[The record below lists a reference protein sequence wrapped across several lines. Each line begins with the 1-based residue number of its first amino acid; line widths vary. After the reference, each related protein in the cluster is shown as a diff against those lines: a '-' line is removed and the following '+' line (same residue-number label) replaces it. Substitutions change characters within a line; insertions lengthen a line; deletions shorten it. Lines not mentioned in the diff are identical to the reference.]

1 MIIFPAIDLKDG
13 RPVRLTKGDFAT
25 TEQVADDALETAKRF
40 EAAGAT
46 HLHMVD
52 LDGALAGHPVA
63 GAIVRNVAAHTNL
76 FIEIGGG
83 IRNEDHIKAYLGGTS
98 GGSVGRVILG
108 SVAIDQPDFAKE
120 MIARYGE
127 CIAIG
132 IDAMNGFAKG
142 GGWLEGSKVRFTD
155 LARAMTEAGAKTII
169 YTDISKDGTL
179 SGPNL
184 EQLAELIAAVRHD
197 PKATD
202 TKNVTGAGT
211 GIIASGGIA
220 ALDDIKALA
229 ALGCAGAIC
238 GKSLYKGTLRLEDAL
253 AYQ

>member
-52 LDGALAGHPVA
+52 LDGALTGHPVND
-63 GAIVRNVAAHTNL
+63 AIVQNVAQHTNL

-83 IRNEDHIKAYLGGTS
+83 IRNEDHIKTYLGS
-98 GGSVGRVILG
+98 DAHAGGKVARVILG
-108 SVAIDQPDFAKE
+108 SVAIDQPDFTKE

-127 CIAIG
+127 RIAIG
-132 IDAMNGFAKG
+132 IDAMNGFARG

-155 LARAMTEAGAKTII
+155 LACAMTEAGAKTII
-169 YTDISKDGTL
+169 FTDISKDGTL

-184 EQLAELIAAVRHD
+184 EQLAELTEAA
-197 PKATD
+197 
-202 TKNVTGAGT
+202 GAQGAD
-211 GIIASGGIA
+211 IIASGGVATI
-220 ALDDIKALA
+220 DDIKALA
-229 ALGCAGAIC
+229 GLGLGGAIC
-238 GKSLYKGTLRLEDAL
+238 GKSIYKGTLRLEDAL
-253 AYQ
+253 SYQ